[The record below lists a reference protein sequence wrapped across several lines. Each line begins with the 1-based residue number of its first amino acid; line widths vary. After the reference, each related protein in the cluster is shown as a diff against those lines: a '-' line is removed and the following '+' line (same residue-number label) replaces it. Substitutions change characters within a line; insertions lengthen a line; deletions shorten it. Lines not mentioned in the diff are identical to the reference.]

1 VKQVVVTVNEIKQS
15 REKDFEVSL
24 LLDFYGEL
32 LSKSKREAAELY
44 YNEDFSLAEIAENTG
59 ITRQG
64 VRDSIEKAKA
74 QLYSYEEKL
83 GLVGKLREINNTLSD
98 IIPRLESLRESSD
111 GETRDELDEI
121 INKVKT
127 ITI

>member
-1 VKQVVVTVNEIKQS
+1 MSVNESSFRQG
-15 REKDFEVSL
+15 KDLEVGL

-32 LSKSKREAAELY
+32 LSASKREAAELY
-44 YNEDFSLAEIAENTG
+44 FNEDLSLAEIAENTG

-83 GLVGKLREINNTLSD
+83 GLAGKLREINRILSD
-98 IIPRLESLRESSD
+98 MIPRLERLRDSSD
-111 GETRDELDEI
+111 GDARAELDEI
-121 INKVKT
+121 IKEAKT